1 LGEESGIDVGLCF
14 SLAEI
19 LLRGEPIYLSSRAL
33 KSSACYNAS
42 SVFEVSSAMQE
53 IEVMGSIDDQGQL
66 LLLEPLNLAKHA
78 KVRVRLTLL
87 NDDTEPEFDPETDSK
102 AQILADLKESLRQA
116 DAGKT
121 FPIAELWDGIDA

>member
-1 LGEESGIDVGLCF
+1 
-14 SLAEI
+14 
-19 LLRGEPIYLSSRAL
+19 
-33 KSSACYNAS
+33 
-42 SVFEVSSAMQE
+42 MQE

-121 FPIAELWDGIDA
+121 FPIAELWDGINLSVR